1 MEAINSSQNKH
12 IKEANKLKQKK
23 YRDQK
28 NAFLIEGT
36 KLFNEAVASRIIIN
50 EIFYTEAWYALM
62 SGETKAHFETMTQT
76 KAARLVIPE
85 VLSSL
90 STLKNP
96 EGIICVAEKQ
106 KNNKLFAQKYVILEG
121 IQDPGNLGTIIRT
134 ADAAGFEA
142 IYCSMQT
149 ADIYNDKTLRS
160 AMGSLFHI
168 PVVYCEDLL
177 EEIKHLKENK
187 IYIIGT
193 SLQGSETIPSK
204 SQISS
209 GFALILGNESKGV
222 SEMLTHACDYL
233 YKIPMFGQA
242 ESLNVAVAAGI
253 CLYDLVRINKI

>member
-1 MEAINSSQNKH
+1 MEAINSSQNRQ

-23 YRDQK
+23 YRELK
-28 NAFLIEGT
+28 NEFLIEGT
-36 KLFNEAVASRIIIN
+36 KLFNEAVASRIIIK
-50 EIFYTEAWYALM
+50 ELFYTEAWHVLM
-62 SGETKAHFETMTQT
+62 SDATKIYFNALTKT
-76 KAARLVIPE
+76 KAAHLVTHD
-85 VLSSL
+85 VLTSL

-106 KNNKLFAQKYVILEG
+106 KNNKLFARKYVILEG

-177 EEIKHLKENK
+177 DEIKRLKENK

-193 SLQGSETIPSK
+193 SLQGSETIPSNT
-204 SQISS
+204 QISS
-209 GFALILGNESKGV
+209 GFALILGNESKGI
-222 SEMLTHACDYL
+222 SEILTKACDYL